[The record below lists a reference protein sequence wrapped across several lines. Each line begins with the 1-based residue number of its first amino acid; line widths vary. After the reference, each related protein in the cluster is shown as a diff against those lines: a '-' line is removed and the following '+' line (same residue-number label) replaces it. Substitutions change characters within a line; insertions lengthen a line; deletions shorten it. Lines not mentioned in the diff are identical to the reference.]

1 MRFLSDIAEEII
13 LILKAIMW
21 LLEFEP
27 KKKDMVI
34 LVFMPFGD
42 RLLKH
47 IASMV
52 IDALEM

>member
-21 LLEFEP
+21 LLEFEQ

>member
-1 MRFLSDIAEEII
+1 
-13 LILKAIMW
+13 MW
-21 LLEFEP
+21 LLEFEL